1 MIHCDANNKSTTK
14 YIPELVQRKEGQN
27 VSVCTFYD
35 FSFTTTKFWS
45 IYGVTLF
52 GNICMILIEV
62 AEIIRDGLSYFSS
75 EGMAMYNALDWI
87 NILSTGICLMAT
99 WFDKDTAIWFGSFSV
114 LFSWIILSKAIGD
127 IPVIGNQNQYIIR
140 ILKHI
145 NTVHLDWLISS
156 I

>member
-62 AEIIRDGLSYFSS
+62 AEIISNGLTYFSS
-75 EGMAMYNALDWI
+75 EGKALYNALDWI

-127 IPVIGNQNQYIIR
+127 IPVIGNQN
-140 ILKHI
+140 
-145 NTVHLDWLISS
+145 
-156 I
+156 